1 MVLSFALEVSPSDPM
16 TERVSSQT
24 VTPIVKILIAL
35 SGLLMS
41 GSAAVACNIPV
52 FRYALERWQPDSCEL
67 ILFHRDPLTADQQK
81 LLDQL
86 VEQQMARGE
95 DTASSLQ
102 LCDLASPKPSHVN
115 LWKSIRANSNQ
126 QMTEPY
132 LVVRMKLG
140 KGRIVNSWHGPLS
153 KAIKVGI
160 LNSPARRELGKR
172 LLAGHSVVWIV
183 VRADTK
189 AEPHPASQ
197 NLNAKA
203 GAALTSGFSWLAS
216 NLELPEGIGL
226 PGSEL
231 HSEIPLLLKFSTL
244 EISRE
249 DVKES
254 FLINLFSELQPE
266 ATRRGEDLIVP
277 VFGRGRALEVIPA
290 SVLTTSLIKDLTVFL
305 SGACS
310 CQVKEQ
316 NPGFD
321 LLMSVDWNTK
331 LFGKGNAPP
340 PLRSDRDRINQKPEL
355 LTIPTGN

>member
-16 TERVSSQT
+16 NERVPYQM
-24 VTPIVKILIAL
+24 VTSLAK
-35 SGLLMS
+35 GLVAVSVILMS

-52 FRYALERWQPDSCEL
+52 FRYALERWQPDNCEL
-67 ILFHRDPLTADQQK
+67 ILFHEGPLTANQQKMLNQLKDQQT
-81 LLDQL
+81 
-86 VEQQMARGE
+86 ARSK
-95 DTASSLQ
+95 DTSSSLT
-102 LCDLASPKPSHVN
+102 LSDLTSPTPVHGN
-115 LWKSIRANSNQ
+115 LWNSIRTTSNRQ
-126 QMTEPY
+126 ITEPY

-140 KGRIVNSWHGPLS
+140 KGQIVNGWHGPLS
-153 KAIKVGI
+153 DAVEVGI
-160 LNSPARRELGKR
+160 VDSPARRELAKR
-172 LLAGHSVVWIV
+172 LLSGHSVVWVV
-183 VRADTK
+183 VRADMKTN
-189 AEPHPASQ
+189 PLPASQ
-197 NLNAKA
+197 GFNAKA
-203 GAALTSGFSWLAS
+203 DTALKSSFSWLS
-216 NLELPEGIGL
+216 NNLELPEGIGL

-249 DVKES
+249 DVRES

-290 SVLTTSLIKDLTVFL
+290 SVLTSPLIKDLAVFL

-331 LFGKGNAPP
+331 LFGKGSAPP
-340 PLRSDRDRINQKPEL
+340 PVRSDRDRFKQKPEL
-355 LTIPTGN
+355 LTIPSGN

>member
-1 MVLSFALEVSPSDPM
+1 M
-16 TERVSSQT
+16 TERVPFQT
-24 VTPIVKILIAL
+24 VASVAKAL
-35 SGLLMS
+35 LAFSIFVMS

-52 FRYALERWQPDSCEL
+52 FRYALERWQPDNCEL
-67 ILFHRDPLTADQQK
+67 ILFHREPLTTNQQTM
-81 LLDQL
+81 LDQL
-86 VEQQMARGE
+86 MEQQISRNE
-95 DTASSLQ
+95 DTSSSLP
-102 LCDLASPKPSHVN
+102 LSDLASPTPAHAH
-115 LWKSIRANSNQ
+115 LWNSIRTNFNQ
-126 QMTEPY
+126 KITEPY

-140 KGRIVNSWHGPLS
+140 KGRVVNGWHGPLS
-153 KAIKVGI
+153 DAIEVGI
-160 LNSPARRELGKR
+160 LDSPSRRELSKR
-172 LLAGHSVVWIV
+172 LLSGHSVVWVV

-189 AEPHPASQ
+189 TDSLPATQ
-197 NLNAKA
+197 NFNAKA
-203 GAALTSGFSWLAS
+203 DAALKTSFSWLTN

-254 FLINLFSELQPE
+254 FLINLFSELQPA
-266 ATRRGEDLIVP
+266 ATARGENLIVP

-290 SVLTTSLIKDLTVFL
+290 SVLTSSLIRDLTVFL

-310 CQVKEQ
+310 CQVKDQ

-340 PLRSDRDRINQKPEL
+340 PVRSDRDRLNQKPEL